1 MHIKQIYIGL
11 ALTSG
16 LATTLNLSNP
26 TPIAAQT
33 PQEIQKVAR
42 EITVRINADA
52 NQGGS
57 GVIIAKQGNT
67 YYLATVAHVVA
78 SIDSYTAITHDG
90 KSHPINSLTIKKF
103 QNGDVDLAVVSFVS
117 DRNYPVAKISRYLAQ
132 TYERRSINNGIFE
145 VAAIANQQ
153 QAVFV
158 SGFPNFE
165 DTNAS
170 GKTYVFNPGQIID
183 TSGSAISDPT
193 NRSRGYRLTYSN
205 LTHVG
210 MSGGAILDANARLIG
225 IHGRSDGISK
235 TDTQILERTLDETKR
250 DFRVNFGNSLGIPI
264 TTFLELLPDTGLQ
277 LDLQAENTAPRTIP
291 LPILDSWMPPI
302 LANERVNPVY
312 WINRGN
318 QLWRIGKIKESQDAF
333 DRATQLTDKVIDKG
347 IAWYAKGFVSGFNRD
362 YQEALRS
369 CTRAVELSPKTYD
382 GWRCKAGAE
391 YRTGKPSEALKSID
405 RAIEINGDPSSKI
418 RQLGLWRENPTDYT
432 ERGEILFV
440 LDRKAEAIASFRK
453 AIEIEVDGR
462 IASAWSN
469 MGFVQMKMGDF
480 PAAESSI
487 DRAIAIDAKFAPAW
501 SNRGRLL
508 YERKRYLE
516 SVAAYDEASKL
527 NPQDPEI
534 WTNRGAALY
543 FAGNKNQALKS
554 IDQALS
560 IDPNYKPA
568 QEIRSQIGSN

>member
-1 MHIKQIYIGL
+1 MHIKQIYISL
-11 ALTSG
+11 AIASG

-26 TPIAAQT
+26 APIAAQT

-42 EITVRINADA
+42 EITVRIDA
-52 NQGGS
+52 TRGGS

-67 YYLATVAHVVA
+67 YYVATAAHVFRDA
-78 SIDSYTAITHDG
+78 DSYTAITHDS
-90 KSHPINSLTIKKF
+90 KRHPINSVTIKKF
-103 QNGDVDLAVVSFVS
+103 QNNVDLAVVSFVS

-132 TYERRSINNGIFE
+132 TYERRSFNNGIFD

-158 SGFPNFE
+158 SGFPNLDE
-165 DTNAS
+165 VSTTAY
-170 GKTYVFNPGQIID
+170 GETYVFNPGQIID
-183 TSGSAISDPT
+183 TSGSAISDPSP
-193 NRSRGYRLTYSN
+193 RARGYRITYSN
-205 LTHVG
+205 LTHEG
-210 MSGGAILDANARLIG
+210 MSGGAVLDANARLIA
-225 IHGRSDGISK
+225 IHGRNDGIIK
-235 TDTQILERTLDETKR
+235 AGDRVVERTLDEAKK
-250 DFRVNFGNSLGIPI
+250 DFRVNFGNSIGIPI
-264 TTFLELLPDTGLQ
+264 TTFLELLPNTGLQ
-277 LDLQAENTAPRTIP
+277 LNLQAENNAPRTIP
-291 LPILDSWMPPI
+291 VSVLDTWMPPI
-302 LANERVNPVY
+302 LADKSSNPIF

-318 QLWRIGKIKESQDAF
+318 QLWRIGKIKEAQADF
-333 DRATQLTDKVIDKG
+333 DRAIQLTDKSFDKG

-362 YQEALRS
+362 FQEALRS
-369 CTRAVELSPKTYD
+369 CTRAVELSPETYD

-391 YRTGKPSEALKSID
+391 YRTGKLSEALISID
-405 RAIEINGDPSSKI
+405 RAIELNKKSRTTMDISRLRNWS
-418 RQLGLWRENPTDYT
+418 ENPTDYT

-453 AIEIEVDGR
+453 AIEVDDRMAG
-462 IASAWSN
+462 AWSN

-480 PAAESSI
+480 AAAESSI
-487 DRAIAIDAKFAPAW
+487 DRAIAIDPKFAAAW

-554 IDQALS
+554 VDQALS